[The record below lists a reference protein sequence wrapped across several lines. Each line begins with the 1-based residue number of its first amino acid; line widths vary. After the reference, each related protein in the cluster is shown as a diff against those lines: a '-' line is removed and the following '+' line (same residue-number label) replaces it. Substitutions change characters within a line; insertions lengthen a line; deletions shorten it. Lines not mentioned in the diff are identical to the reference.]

1 MSDLIAVAYPDV
13 PTAVRVRDVLVRM
26 QQENLISLADIAVV
40 EKRADGKIKL
50 HQTQNTIAKGAVFG
64 SLWGGLIGMLFLA
77 PLLGAAI
84 GGAAGAASGSMVD
97 LGVSDDFMKQLGEKL
112 HPGGAA
118 LFVLVIRS
126 TPDKVIPRIA
136 GYGGEILHTSLSAE
150 AEAHLSE
157 ALGAQPSAQST
168 TGTTAPPQ

>member
-13 PTAVRVRDVLVRM
+13 STAVQVRDVLIRM
-26 QQENLISLADIAVV
+26 QHENLISISDTAVA
-40 EKRADGKIKL
+40 EKRVDGKIKL
-50 HQTQNTIAKGAVFG
+50 HQSHNPIAKGAVFG

-77 PLLGAAI
+77 PILGAAI

-97 LGVSDDFMKQLGEKL
+97 IGVNNDFMKQLSEKL
-112 HPGGAA
+112 QPGGAA

-136 GYGGEILHTSLSAE
+136 GYGGEVLHTSLSEDAE
-150 AEAHLSE
+150 THLRE
-157 ALGAQPSAQST
+157 ALDAAQT
-168 TGTTAPPQ
+168 TTAQTPAAQ

>member
-13 PTAVRVRDVLVRM
+13 PTAVRVRDALIRM
-26 QQENLISLADIAVV
+26 QQENIISLADTAVA

-50 HQTQNTIAKGAVFG
+50 HQTHNTIAKGAVFG
-64 SLWGGLIGMLFLA
+64 SLWGGLIGMLFFA

-97 LGVSDDFMKQLGEKL
+97 IGVSDDFMKKLSEKL
-112 HPGGAA
+112 QPGGAA

-136 GYGGEILHTSLSAE
+136 DYGGEVLHTSLSE
-150 AEAHLSE
+150 NAEAHLRE
-157 ALGAQPSAQST
+157 ALDAAHHNTQQTTPAQ
-168 TGTTAPPQ
+168 